1 MATMEKQLYI
11 ITVQGLD
18 RPGLV
23 AGISE
28 ILAKANVNLLDVDQT
43 VIRKL
48 FAMFMI
54 ADFTAASKKFEG
66 VKEDLFKKARELR
79 MKVSIEPY
87 VFDESLKRKEE
98 RNLILLTIIGK
109 DRPGIVARFS
119 KICADNGVNIE
130 RTRMIARGE
139 TIALEMLIN
148 VEGLK
153 TDFNKFKNLL
163 HQVGLDLSLSVIIQK
178 QNIYHRAKKLIVFDL
193 DTTFIQQE
201 IIDEIAKIA
210 HVDRQVKEI
219 TKRAMK
225 GEMDFKQALRE
236 RVKLLKGLPIS
247 SLDSILKEIRLTRG
261 VEELLSVLKELGCKI
276 AIVTGSFSYFTDK
289 IKEKFDLDY
298 AFANELIIKDG
309 KLTGEIKEPILDAE
323 MKRRLI
329 QDLIKRE
336 GIKREEV
343 IAVGDGA
350 NDRFML
356 MEAGLGIAFDA
367 QKILR
372 KVADG
377 VMTKDNLRGLIY
389 CLNEFRDY

>member
-1 MATMEKQLYI
+1 MDNQLYI
-11 ITVQGLD
+11 INVQGLD

-23 AGISE
+23 AGFSE
-28 ILAKANVNLLDVDQT
+28 ILAKANVNILDVDQT

-54 ADFTAASKKFEG
+54 ADFTNSNKEFKM
-66 VKEDLFKKARELR
+66 VKEDLFKKAKELE
-79 MKVSIEPY
+79 MKISVEPY
-87 VFDESLKRKEE
+87 IFDESLRRKEE
-98 RNLILLTIIGK
+98 RSLILLTIVGK

-119 KICADNGVNIE
+119 KICADNNVNIE

-139 TIALEMLIN
+139 TIALEMLVN

-153 TDFNKFKNLL
+153 IDFDNFKNLL
-163 HQVGLDLSLSVIIQK
+163 HRAGLDLNLSVVIQK

-201 IIDEIAKIA
+201 IIDEIAKMA
-210 HVDRQVKEI
+210 RVDRQVKEI

-225 GEMDFKQALRE
+225 GEMDFKQALKE
-236 RVKLLKGLPIS
+236 RVKMLKGLPIS
-247 SLDSILKEIRLTRG
+247 SLDSILKEIKLTKG

-289 IKEKFDLDY
+289 IKERFGLDY
-298 AFANELIIKDG
+298 AFANELMIKDG

-343 IAVGDGA
+343 IAIGDGA

-367 QKILR
+367 QEILR

-377 VMTKDNLRGLIY
+377 VITKDNLRGLIY
-389 CLNEFRDY
+389 CLNGFVDL

>member
-1 MATMEKQLYI
+1 MDDQLYI

-28 ILAKANVNLLDVDQT
+28 ILANANVNLVDVDQT

-54 ADFTAASKKFEG
+54 ADFTNSNKEFERIREDLSKKA
-66 VKEDLFKKARELR
+66 KELG

-87 VFDESLKRKEE
+87 VFDESLRKKEE
-98 RNLILLTIIGK
+98 RSLILLTIIGK

-119 KICADNGVNIE
+119 RICADNNVNVE

-139 TIALEMLIN
+139 TIALEMLVNI
-148 VEGLK
+148 EGLRI
-153 TDFNKFKNLL
+153 DFDKFKNLL
-163 HQVGLDLSLSVIIQK
+163 HKAGLDLNLSVIIQR
-178 QNIYHRAKKLIVFDL
+178 QNIYYRAKKLIVFDL

-201 IIDEIAKIA
+201 IINEIAKMA
-210 HVDRQVKEI
+210 HVDRQVEEI

-225 GEMDFKQALRE
+225 GEIDFKQALRE

-247 SLDSILKEIRLTRG
+247 SLNSILKEIKLTKG

-276 AIVTGSFSYFTDK
+276 AIVTGSFSYFTNK

-298 AFANELIIKDG
+298 AFANELMIKDG
-309 KLTGEIKEPILDAE
+309 MLTGEIKEPILDAE

-329 QDLIKRE
+329 QDLIKKE

-367 QKILR
+367 QEILR

-377 VMTKDNLRGLIY
+377 VITKDNLRGLIY
-389 CLNEFRDY
+389 CLSEFRDY

>member
-1 MATMEKQLYI
+1 VMANQLYI

-28 ILAKANVNLLDVDQT
+28 ILANANVNLVDVDQT
-43 VIRKL
+43 VIIKL

-54 ADFTAASKKFEG
+54 ADFTNSNKEFERVREDLSKKA
-66 VKEDLFKKARELR
+66 KDLG

-87 VFDESLKRKEE
+87 VFNESLKRKEE
-98 RNLILLTIIGK
+98 RSLVLLTIIGK

-119 KICADNGVNIE
+119 RICADNNVNVE

-139 TIALEMLIN
+139 TIALEMLVN
-148 VEGLK
+148 VEGLRISF
-153 TDFNKFKNLL
+153 DKFKNLL
-163 HQVGLDLSLSVIIQK
+163 HKAGLDLNLSVIIQK
-178 QNIYHRAKKLIVFDL
+178 QNIYYRAKKLIVFDL

-201 IIDEIAKIA
+201 IINEIAKLA
-210 HVDRQVKEI
+210 HADRQVEEI

-225 GEMDFKQALRE
+225 GEIDFRQALRE

-247 SLDSILKEIRLTRG
+247 SLDSILMEIKLTKG

-309 KLTGEIKEPILDAE
+309 KITGEIRQPILDAN

-329 QDLIKRE
+329 QDLIKKE

-356 MEAGLGIAFDA
+356 REAGLGIAFDA
-367 QKILR
+367 QEILR

-377 VMTKDNLRGLIY
+377 VITKDNLRGLIY
-389 CLNEFRDY
+389 CLSEFKDY

>member
-1 MATMEKQLYI
+1 MDNQLYI
-11 ITVQGLD
+11 INVQGLD

-23 AGISE
+23 AGFSE
-28 ILAKANVNLLDVDQT
+28 ILAKANANILDVDQT

-54 ADFTAASKKFEG
+54 ADFTNSNKEFKM
-66 VKEDLFKKARELR
+66 VKEDLSKKAEELE
-79 MKVSIEPY
+79 MKISVEPY
-87 VFDESLKRKEE
+87 IFDESLRRKEE
-98 RNLILLTIIGK
+98 RSLILLTIVGK

-119 KICADNGVNIE
+119 KICADNNVNIE

-139 TIALEMLIN
+139 TIALEMLVN

-153 TDFNKFKNLL
+153 IDFDNFKNLL
-163 HQVGLDLSLSVIIQK
+163 HQAGLDLNLSVVIQR

-201 IIDEIAKIA
+201 IIDEIAKMA
-210 HVDRQVKEI
+210 RVDRQVKEI

-225 GEMDFKQALRE
+225 GEMDFKQALKE
-236 RVKLLKGLPIS
+236 RVKMLKGLPIS
-247 SLDSILKEIRLTRG
+247 SLDSILKEIKLTKG

-289 IKEKFDLDY
+289 IKERFGLDY
-298 AFANELIIKDG
+298 AFANELMIKNG

-329 QDLIKRE
+329 QDLIKKE

-343 IAVGDGA
+343 IAIGDGA

-367 QKILR
+367 QEILR

-377 VMTKDNLRGLIY
+377 VITKDNLRGLIY
-389 CLNEFRDY
+389 CLNGFVDL

>member
-54 ADFTAASKKFEG
+54 ADFTAASKKFEE

-139 TIALEMLIN
+139 TIALEMLVN

>member
-1 MATMEKQLYI
+1 MDDQLYI

-28 ILAKANVNLLDVDQT
+28 ILANANVNLVDVDQT

-54 ADFTAASKKFEG
+54 ADFTNSNKEFERIREDLSKKA
-66 VKEDLFKKARELR
+66 KELG

-87 VFDESLKRKEE
+87 VFDESLRKKEE
-98 RNLILLTIIGK
+98 RSLILLTIIGK

-119 KICADNGVNIE
+119 RICADNNVNVE

-139 TIALEMLIN
+139 TIALEMLVN
-148 VEGLK
+148 VESLRIGF
-153 TDFNKFKNLL
+153 DNFKSLL
-163 HQVGLDLSLSVIIQK
+163 HKAGLDLNLSVIIQR
-178 QNIYHRAKKLIVFDL
+178 QNIYYRAKKLIVFDL

-201 IIDEIAKIA
+201 IINEIAKMA
-210 HVDRQVKEI
+210 HVDRQVEEI

-225 GEMDFKQALRE
+225 GEIDFKQALRE

-247 SLDSILKEIRLTRG
+247 SLNSILKEIKLTKG

-276 AIVTGSFSYFTDK
+276 AIVTGSFSYFTNK

-298 AFANELIIKDG
+298 AFANELMIKDG
-309 KLTGEIKEPILDAE
+309 MLTGEIKEPILDAE

-329 QDLIKRE
+329 QDLIKKE

-367 QKILR
+367 QEILR

-377 VMTKDNLRGLIY
+377 VITKDNLRGLIY
-389 CLNEFRDY
+389 CLSEFRDY

>member
-54 ADFTAASKKFEG
+54 ADFTAASKKFEE

-276 AIVTGSFSYFTDK
+276 AIITGSFSYFTDK

-377 VMTKDNLRGLIY
+377 VMTKDNLKGLIY

>member
-28 ILAKANVNLLDVDQT
+28 ILAKANINLLDVDQT

-54 ADFTAASKKFEG
+54 ADFTAASKKFEV

-153 TDFNKFKNLL
+153 TDFDKFKDLL

-178 QNIYHRAKKLIVFDL
+178 QNIYHRAKKLVVFDL

-247 SLDSILKEIRLTRG
+247 SLGSILKEIRLTKG

-276 AIVTGSFSYFTDK
+276 AIITGSFSYFADK

-367 QKILR
+367 KKILR

-377 VMTKDNLRGLIY
+377 VITRDNLRGLIY

>member
-1 MATMEKQLYI
+1 MKNQLYI

-28 ILAKANVNLLDVDQT
+28 ILANANVNLLDVDQT

-54 ADFTAASKKFEG
+54 ADFTNSKKEFKK
-66 VKEDLFKKARELR
+66 VKEDLLKKAKELKI
-79 MKVSIEPY
+79 KVSIEPY
-87 VFDESLKRKEE
+87 VFNESLKRKEE
-98 RNLILLTIIGK
+98 KNLFLLTIIGK

-119 KICADNGVNIE
+119 RICADNGVNIE

-139 TIALEMLIN
+139 TIALEMLVN
-148 VEGLK
+148 AEGLK
-153 TDFNKFKNLL
+153 TDFDNFKNLL
-163 HQVGLDLSLSVIIQK
+163 HEIGLDLNLSVIIQR
-178 QNIYHRAKKLIVFDL
+178 QNIYHRAKKLVVFDL

-219 TKRAMK
+219 TKKAMK
-225 GEMDFKQALRE
+225 GEIDFKQALKE
-236 RVKLLKGLPIS
+236 RVKLLKGLPVS
-247 SLDSILKEIRLTRG
+247 SLDSILKEIKLTKG

-276 AIVTGSFSYFTDK
+276 AIITGSFSYFTDK
-289 IKEKFDLDY
+289 IKEKFNLDY

-323 MKRRLI
+323 MKRSLI
-329 QDLIKRE
+329 QDLIKKE

-367 QKILR
+367 QEILR

-377 VMTKDNLRGLIY
+377 VITKDNLRGLIY

>member
-1 MATMEKQLYI
+1 
-11 ITVQGLD
+11 
-18 RPGLV
+18 
-23 AGISE
+23 
-28 ILAKANVNLLDVDQT
+28 
-43 VIRKL
+43 
-48 FAMFMI
+48 
-54 ADFTAASKKFEG
+54 
-66 VKEDLFKKARELR
+66 
-79 MKVSIEPY
+79 
-87 VFDESLKRKEE
+87 
-98 RNLILLTIIGK
+98 
-109 DRPGIVARFS
+109 
-119 KICADNGVNIE
+119 
-130 RTRMIARGE
+130 
-139 TIALEMLIN
+139 
-148 VEGLK
+148 
-153 TDFNKFKNLL
+153 
-163 HQVGLDLSLSVIIQK
+163 
-178 QNIYHRAKKLIVFDL
+178 
-193 DTTFIQQE
+193 
-201 IIDEIAKIA
+201 
-210 HVDRQVKEI
+210 
-219 TKRAMK
+219 MK

>member
-1 MATMEKQLYI
+1 MENQLYI
-11 ITVQGLD
+11 VTVQGLD

-28 ILAKANVNLLDVDQT
+28 ILANANVNLVDVDQT

-54 ADFTAASKKFEG
+54 ADFTNSNKEFEI
-66 VKEDLFKKARELR
+66 VKEDLFKKAKELK

-87 VFDESLKRKEE
+87 IFDESLKRKEE
-98 RNLILLTIIGK
+98 RSLVLLTIIGK

-119 KICADNGVNIE
+119 KICSDNSVNIE

-139 TIALEMLIN
+139 TIALEMLVN

-153 TDFNKFKNLL
+153 IDFDNFKVPL
-163 HQVGLDLSLSVIIQK
+163 HKAGLDLNLSVIIQK
-178 QNIYHRAKKLIVFDL
+178 QDIYHRAKKLIVFDL

-201 IIDEIAKIA
+201 IINEIAKMA
-210 HVDRQVKEI
+210 RVDRQVKEI

-247 SLDSILKEIRLTRG
+247 SLGSILKEIKLTKG

-289 IKEKFDLDY
+289 IKDRFDLDY
-298 AFANELIIKDG
+298 TFANELIIKDG
-309 KLTGEIKEPILDAE
+309 MLTGEIREPILDAE
-323 MKRRLI
+323 MKRKLI
-329 QDLIKRE
+329 QDLIKKE

-367 QKILR
+367 QEILR

-377 VMTKDNLRGLIY
+377 VITKDNLRGLIY

>member
-1 MATMEKQLYI
+1 MTLMIKQLYI

-18 RPGLV
+18 RPGIV

-28 ILAKANVNLLDVDQT
+28 ILANSNINLLDVDQT

-54 ADFTAASKKFEG
+54 ADFTNSSKEFKK
-66 VKEDLFKKARELR
+66 VKEDLLKKAKELK
-79 MKVSIEPY
+79 MKITIEPY
-87 VFDESLKRKEE
+87 TFNESLKRKEE
-98 RNLILLTIIGK
+98 KNLVLLTIIGK

-119 KICADNGVNIE
+119 RICADNHVNIE

-153 TDFNKFKNLL
+153 IDFDRFRNLL
-163 HQVGLDLSLSVIIQK
+163 HETGLDLNLSVIIQRR
-178 QNIYHRAKKLIVFDL
+178 NVYHRAKKLIVFDL

-210 HVDRQVKEI
+210 HVDKQVKEI
-219 TKRAMK
+219 TKKAIK
-225 GEMDFKQALRE
+225 GEIDFKQALKE

-247 SLDSILKEIRLTRG
+247 SLDSILKEIKLTEG

-276 AIVTGSFSYFTDK
+276 AIVTGSFSYFADK
-289 IKEKFDLDY
+289 IKEKFGLDY
-298 AFANELIIKDG
+298 AFANELIVKDG

-323 MKRRLI
+323 MKRKLI
-329 QDLIKRE
+329 QDLIKKE

-367 QKILR
+367 QEILR

-377 VMTKDNLRGLIY
+377 VITKDNLRGLIY
-389 CLNEFRDY
+389 CLNEFKDY

>member
-1 MATMEKQLYI
+1 MAKQLYV

-18 RPGLV
+18 RPGIV

-28 ILAKANVNLLDVDQT
+28 ILANANVNLLDVDQT

-54 ADFTAASKKFEG
+54 ADFTNSNKEFER
-66 VKEDLFKKARELR
+66 VKEDLFKKAKELK
-79 MKVSIEPY
+79 MKVTIEPY
-87 VFDESLKRKEE
+87 TFNGSLKKEK
-98 RNLILLTIIGK
+98 NLVLLTIIGK
-109 DRPGIVARFS
+109 DKPGIVARFS
-119 KICADNGVNIE
+119 RICADNCVNIE

-153 TDFNKFKNLL
+153 IDFDKFKNLL
-163 HQVGLDLSLSVIIQK
+163 HEIGLNLNLSIIIQRRNVY
-178 QNIYHRAKKLIVFDL
+178 QRAKKLIVFDL

-201 IIDEIAKIA
+201 IIDEIARIA
-210 HVDRQVKEI
+210 HVDKQVKEI
-219 TKRAMK
+219 TRKAMK
-225 GEMDFKQALRE
+225 GEIDFKQALKE

-247 SLDSILKEIRLTRG
+247 SLDSILKEIKLTEG

-323 MKRRLI
+323 MKRKLI
-329 QDLIKRE
+329 QDLIKKE

-367 QKILR
+367 QEILR
-372 KVADG
+372 EVADG
-377 VMTKDNLRGLIY
+377 VITRDNLRGLIY

>member
-1 MATMEKQLYI
+1 MENQLYI

-28 ILAKANVNLLDVDQT
+28 ILANAKVNLVDVDQT

-54 ADFTAASKKFEG
+54 ADFTNSNKEFERIREDLSKKA
-66 VKEDLFKKARELR
+66 KELG

-87 VFDESLKRKEE
+87 VFNESLKRKEE
-98 RNLILLTIIGK
+98 RSLILLTIIGK

-119 KICADNGVNIE
+119 RICADNNVNVE

-139 TIALEMLIN
+139 TIALEMLVN

-153 TDFNKFKNLL
+153 IGFDNFKNPL
-163 HQVGLDLSLSVIIQK
+163 HKAGLDLNLSVIIQK

-201 IIDEIAKIA
+201 IINEIAKMA

-225 GEMDFKQALRE
+225 GEIDFKQALRE

-247 SLDSILKEIRLTRG
+247 SLDSILMEIKLTKG

-289 IKEKFDLDY
+289 IKEKFGLDY
-298 AFANELIIKDG
+298 AFANELMIKDG
-309 KLTGEIKEPILDAE
+309 MLTGEIKEPVLDAE

-329 QDLIKRE
+329 QDLIKKE

-367 QKILR
+367 QEILR

-377 VMTKDNLRGLIY
+377 VITKDNLRGLIH
-389 CLNEFRDY
+389 CLSEFRDY

>member
-1 MATMEKQLYI
+1 MENQLYI
-11 ITVQGLD
+11 VTVQGLD

-28 ILAKANVNLLDVDQT
+28 ILANANVNLVDVDQT

-54 ADFTAASKKFEG
+54 ADFTNSNKEFEI
-66 VKEDLFKKARELR
+66 VKEDLFKKAKELK

-98 RNLILLTIIGK
+98 RSLVLLTIIGK

-119 KICADNGVNIE
+119 KICSDNSVNIE

-139 TIALEMLIN
+139 TIALEMLVN
-148 VEGLK
+148 VEGLRI
-153 TDFNKFKNLL
+153 DFDNFKVPL
-163 HQVGLDLSLSVIIQK
+163 HKAGLDLNLSVIIQK
-178 QNIYHRAKKLIVFDL
+178 QDIYHRAKKLIVFDL

-201 IIDEIAKIA
+201 IINEIAKMA
-210 HVDRQVKEI
+210 RVDRQVKEI

-247 SLDSILKEIRLTRG
+247 SLGSILKEIKLTKG

-289 IKEKFDLDY
+289 IKDRFDLDY
-298 AFANELIIKDG
+298 TFANELIIKDG
-309 KLTGEIKEPILDAE
+309 MLTGEIREPILDAE
-323 MKRRLI
+323 MKRKLI
-329 QDLIKRE
+329 QDLIKKE

-367 QKILR
+367 QEILR

-377 VMTKDNLRGLIY
+377 VITKDNLRGLIY

>member
-1 MATMEKQLYI
+1 MEKQLYI

-54 ADFTAASKKFEG
+54 ADFTAASKKFEE

-276 AIVTGSFSYFTDK
+276 AIITGSFSYFTDK

-377 VMTKDNLRGLIY
+377 VMTKDNLKGLIY

>member
-1 MATMEKQLYI
+1 MVKKLYI

-18 RPGLV
+18 RPGIV

-28 ILAKANVNLLDVDQT
+28 ILANSNVNLLDVDQT

-54 ADFTAASKKFEG
+54 ADFTNSSKEFER
-66 VKEDLFKKARELR
+66 VKDDLFRKAKEL
-79 MKVSIEPY
+79 KLKISIEPY
-87 VFDESLKRKEE
+87 TFNESLKRREE
-98 RNLILLTIIGK
+98 KNLVLLTIIGK
-109 DRPGIVARFS
+109 DRPGIVSRFS
-119 KICADNGVNIE
+119 RICADNYVNIE

-148 VEGLK
+148 LENLK
-153 TDFNKFKNLL
+153 IDFDEFKDLL
-163 HQVGLDLSLSVIIQK
+163 HKIGLDLNLSVIIQRR
-178 QNIYHRAKKLIVFDL
+178 NVYHRAKKLIVFDL

-219 TKRAMK
+219 TKKAMR
-225 GEMDFKQALRE
+225 GEIDFKQALRE
-236 RVKLLKGLPIS
+236 RVKLLKGLPVS
-247 SLDSILKEIRLTRG
+247 SLDSILKEIKLTKG
-261 VEELLSVLKELGCKI
+261 MEELLSVLKELGCKI

-329 QDLIKRE
+329 QDLIKKE

-367 QKILR
+367 QEILR

-377 VMTKDNLRGLIY
+377 VITKDNLRGLIY
-389 CLNEFRDY
+389 CLNGFRDY